1 MTQNTIT
8 IPCEAS
14 LLPKPGD
21 LTNIF
26 NQIINSIAILE
37 LQGLPDEAQ
46 KIRDILDNI
55 KDILGNYPISISDP
69 VFATLEIPEVE
80 WEKRINAMIEEYH
93 LFVQAKFLEIINTVL
108 PVSFAIPV
116 PPFGISVDIV
126 RLFSEPEYKSIIK
139 SQFIDELETFY
150 PMLPDIYKSFDGTY
164 GIESPDMKAEAI
176 WEYVI
181 TQLNKGA
188 LGIIYGLFG
197 DLISKFDTIW
207 EALGLPSL
215 PALTELN
222 VEGLINSTIE
232 SLEEQIKSA
241 PDDMKEEL
249 RRQAIEQLESLNIAG
264 FSVLDLIGGEPNDFV
279 ESLERKMDRFK
290 RRLKNFGEEWPKY
303 LIQEWMQKVQKF
315 FNAIGLGAL
324 IEWIT
329 FTFCDFLKLIGFPAA
344 ISITNTL
351 DIIGL
356 KNVPSAALD
365 ENGNIIPAGE
375 AGSNILPT
383 LTPIAIDIIDPGD
396 VVIPDDSADPV
407 ETVIIDT
414 ITSNTLN
421 GNMNTVLLDS
431 EGKHLLDS
439 NGIPLTTDNMTFS
452 SAVINTKLGDI

>member
-1 MTQNTIT
+1 
-8 IPCEAS
+8 
-14 LLPKPGD
+14 
-21 LTNIF
+21 
-26 NQIINSIAILE
+26 
-37 LQGLPDEAQ
+37 
-46 KIRDILDNI
+46 
-55 KDILGNYPISISDP
+55 
-69 VFATLEIPEVE
+69 
-80 WEKRINAMIEEYH
+80 
-93 LFVQAKFLEIINTVL
+93 
-108 PVSFAIPV
+108 
-116 PPFGISVDIV
+116 
-126 RLFSEPEYKSIIK
+126 
-139 SQFIDELETFY
+139 
-150 PMLPDIYKSFDGTY
+150 
-164 GIESPDMKAEAI
+164 
-176 WEYVI
+176 
-181 TQLNKGA
+181 
-188 LGIIYGLFG
+188 
-197 DLISKFDTIW
+197 
-207 EALGLPSL
+207 
-215 PALTELN
+215 
-222 VEGLINSTIE
+222 
-232 SLEEQIKSA
+232 
-241 PDDMKEEL
+241 MKEEL

-356 KNVPSAALD
+356 KNVPSASLD

-396 VVIPDDSADPV
+396 VVIPDDTADPV

-414 ITSNTLN
+414 ISSNTLN